1 MTTALNTLFI
11 TVEGTR
17 LKKEGECVVVTI
29 QDEKKAEVPLRHL
42 RSVVCLARAWL
53 TPELMESCSE
63 AGIHVAFFGVTGRF
77 LARVEGLPGGNVLL
91 RRQQFRAADDPVR
104 TLAIARALVVGK
116 LANARQ
122 FLLHARRDA
131 ARERQPQLEEA
142 AHRLSNHLRAI
153 ERADDL
159 EQLRGLE
166 GIAARDYFGAFPLL
180 LKGSASGF
188 EFEGRN
194 RRPPRD
200 PLNALLSFGYALL
213 LQDCAGALAGV
224 GLDPAVGFLHEDR
237 PGRLSLALDLMEEFR
252 TPVVDRLVLAM
263 VNRAQ
268 LKPEDFRTEAA
279 GAVLLRDEA
288 RKAFLVAYQS
298 AKQVAVRHAFLEQET
313 TWGVAPH
320 LQALLLARTLR
331 GELDAYPPFAMH
343 G

>member
-11 TVEGTR
+11 TADGTR
-17 LKKEGECVVVTI
+17 LNKQGECVVVTVH
-29 QDEKKAEVPLRHL
+29 DEKKAEVPLRHL

-53 TPELMESCSE
+53 TPELLESCVE
-63 AGIHVAFFGVTGRF
+63 AGIHVAFFGTTGRF

-91 RRQQFRAADDPVR
+91 RRQQYRAADDPVR
-104 TLAIARALVVGK
+104 TLALSRALVVGK
-116 LANARQ
+116 VANARH

-131 ARERQPQLEEA
+131 AVERQALLSDA
-142 AHRLSNHLRAI
+142 AHRLTGHLRAL

-159 EQLRGLE
+159 DQVRGLE
-166 GIAARDYFGAFPLL
+166 GIAAREYFDAFPLL
-180 LKGSASGF
+180 LKAEASGF
-188 EFEGRN
+188 TFGGRN

-213 LQDCAGALAGV
+213 MQDCAAALAGV

-252 TPVVDRLVLAM
+252 TPVVDRLVFSM
-263 VNRAQ
+263 VNRGQ

-288 RKAFLVAYQS
+288 RKSFLVAYQA
-298 AKQVAVRHAFLEQET
+298 AKQGAVRHLFLEQDT
-313 TWGVAPH
+313 HWGTAPH

-331 GELDAYPPFAMH
+331 GELDTYPPFAVH